1 MEAVE
6 DIKKELMAELEKVK
20 LEIQANMQAGGVN
33 ASGRTSKSLKVVP
46 YESGVRLISDGTGAP
61 FSTIEAG
68 RKPGKVP
75 YNFVDIIFQWSKN
88 KGIPFADDRER
99 RRFAGAVVWGPRS
112 IRNEGFGREEGV
124 QKRHLPYGNTRND
137 IYSLAVQKLK
147 SRLLKKYGDKVHI
160 VISIKTH

>member
-33 ASGRTSKSLKVVP
+33 ASGQTSKSLKVVP

-61 FSTIEAG
+61 FSTVEAG

-75 YNFVDIIFQWSKN
+75 YNFVDIIFQWSKIKVFLLPMTGSGEGLRGRLFGGRAPFATRGLAGRRACK
-88 KGIPFADDRER
+88 KGICRTAIPAMI
-99 RRFAGAVVWGPRS
+99 S
-112 IRNEGFGREEGV
+112 
-124 QKRHLPYGNTRND
+124 TRWRCKN
-137 IYSLAVQKLK
+137 
-147 SRLLKKYGDKVHI
+147 
-160 VISIKTH
+160 